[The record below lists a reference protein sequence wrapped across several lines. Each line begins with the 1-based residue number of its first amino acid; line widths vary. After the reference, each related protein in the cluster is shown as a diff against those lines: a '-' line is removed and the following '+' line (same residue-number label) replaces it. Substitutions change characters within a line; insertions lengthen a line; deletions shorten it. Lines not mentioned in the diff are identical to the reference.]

1 MSWKKLFLGVVL
13 ALLGMLA
20 LGAAWL
26 HHLGKVHQHC
36 MKITSMALRQ
46 YADKH
51 QSNYPVHTNGFG
63 DALLLLVK
71 EGFLDDVNTLCGPLD
86 DGHVLRAA
94 LTNGLPVPE
103 AQCTRVYV
111 QGLSLYDSPELC
123 LLFDRDSHRGGDH
136 FYGTGKRLR
145 EVVMADGGGFTGVVD
160 AQWPAFVSNQVRL
173 LQAKGFTRE
182 QIRRYYPEGN

>member
-13 ALLGMLA
+13 GLLGLLA

-26 HHLGKVHQHC
+26 HHLGKVHRHC
-36 MKITSMALRQ
+36 MVNTSLALHQ

-51 QSNYPVHTNGFG
+51 QGNYPVHTNGFG

-71 EGFLDDVNTLCGPLD
+71 EGCLEDVHTLCGPLD

-111 QGLSLYDSPELC
+111 QGLSIHDGSEIC

-136 FYGTGKRLR
+136 YGTGKRLR
-145 EVVMADGGGFTGVVD
+145 EVVMADGGGFNGVVD
-160 AQWPAFVSNQVRL
+160 DQWPAFVSNQVRL
-173 LQAKGFTRE
+173 LKAKGFTRE
-182 QIRRYYPEGN
+182 QIRRYYPEAN

>member
-1 MSWKKLFLGVVL
+1 MSWKKLLLGVVL
-13 ALLGMLA
+13 GLLGVLA

-26 HHLGKVHQHC
+26 HHLGKVHRHC
-36 MKITSMALRQ
+36 IQGAGLAFRV

-51 QSNYPVHTNGFG
+51 QGNYPVHTNGFG

-71 EGFLDDVNTLCGPLD
+71 EGCLEDVHTLCGPLD
-86 DGHVLRAA
+86 DGHVLREA

-111 QGLSLYDSPELC
+111 QGLSMHDDSELC

-136 FYGTGKRLR
+136 SYGTGKPLR
-145 EVVMADGGGFTGVVD
+145 EVLMADAMFTRIID
-160 AQWPAFVSNQVRL
+160 EKWPAFVSNQVRL
-173 LQAKGFTRE
+173 LKAKGVTLE
-182 QIRRYYPEGN
+182 QIRRYYPEGK